1 MSVCN
6 SCSQY
11 ELSQDDWFC
20 KYCGERRHDCPNCGG
35 ELGNKECASC
45 GHSRYGPCME
55 CEELTPAN
63 KSVCENCGYNEGA
76 AMESRANKFVGVG
89 VALGL
94 LGGLLILGI
103 VAGGIIGSIAGSIA
117 VLAGIVIG
125 GLGLAEKGSSS
136 VDSPV
141 ALYIGEK
148 NNLSDDYAKDAAD
161 TVVDAAGTAASV
173 GADAIESYDQHK
185 QEKEERKQ
193 KRQQQQRDQRIKAK
207 RESITESVQEAKNS
221 HVSVLWK
228 MNCERC
234 GLPWATTQSKKIAR
248 SDDFETIG
256 FTVINEKEWEFIQ
269 DRVQIQCGAPDCNHT
284 ARFTKDSLWTP

>member
-1 MSVCN
+1 
-6 SCSQY
+6 
-11 ELSQDDWFC
+11 
-20 KYCGERRHDCPNCGG
+20 
-35 ELGNKECASC
+35 
-45 GHSRYGPCME
+45 
-55 CEELTPAN
+55 
-63 KSVCENCGYNEGA
+63 
-76 AMESRANKFVGVG
+76 MESRANKFVGVG

-94 LGGLLILGI
+94 LGGLSILGI
-103 VAGGIIGSIAGSIA
+103 VGGGIIGSIAGFIA

-148 NNLSDDYAKDAAD
+148 NNLSDDYTKDAAD

-193 KRQQQQRDQRIKAK
+193 KRQQQQRDQRINAK
-207 RESITESVQEAKNS
+207 RESITESVQEAENS
-221 HVSVLWK
+221 HVSVLWE

-234 GLPWATTQSKKIAR
+234 GLPWATTQNKKIAR

-256 FTVINEKEWEFIQ
+256 FTVVNEKEWEFIQ